1 MVKTKWGT
9 SKHIKADVI
18 VLGCSLPGIVTAHKL
33 KKKFGNTMDIVVLD
47 LAGRQ
52 TNVSKCNVAFQEEN
66 EEEDEC
72 DDTGESKVFTDSIT
86 KRYLSLYAADFNI
99 PLPDAIMAPEKVR
112 SPLNKLFE
120 HSNGTTVE
128 CFTDFHDFNYLNILE
143 KFELNQYQNLLNEYM
158 KDLFQQNNTDND
170 SNRKR
175 LLYYDHTTMEAHIC
189 SSLLF
194 SNSRELM
201 RNTVRLVCGTS
212 ADNISVLFYL
222 HQCHRSNNSRNL
234 LDGDNTKLREKL
246 IGYCRKR
253 LAAKLQKSVAS
264 ITLTAKSINKIS
276 SYSDEQVILKTIKGD
291 TNYVCNLLA
300 MAVKPDELHNIE
312 VEAQLLSDQIM
323 NITASMKQGVAK
335 KFLVQYEEH
344 FWRREGYSGDILS
357 VRGPILWATE
367 RPIVSSKGSLERY
380 AALIG
385 YLRVKEPGGDS
396 REAVLKQL
404 VRLFGNEAAEPIG
417 YRETIIADTYIPRC
431 GDFVALRRLTRQSRP
446 KFLEWSALDIFGDGD
461 VASAL
466 EAGHMAYVHLLGCL
480 RPQAQSY
487 DDLST
492 TEWPTNLG
500 YSPIRKLL
508 SQLTIT
514 TSLRYMAYTA
524 AAYVGF
530 RLMQSRLRN

>member
-1 MVKTKWGT
+1 
-9 SKHIKADVI
+9 
-18 VLGCSLPGIVTAHKL
+18 
-33 KKKFGNTMDIVVLD
+33 MDIVVLD

-99 PLPDAIMAPEKVR
+99 PLPDAIMAPER
-112 SPLNKLFE
+112 
-120 HSNGTTVE
+120 
-128 CFTDFHDFNYLNILE
+128 

-323 NITASMKQGVAK
+323 NITASMKQGIAK

-446 KFLEWSALDIFGDGD
+446 KFLEWGALDIFGDGD